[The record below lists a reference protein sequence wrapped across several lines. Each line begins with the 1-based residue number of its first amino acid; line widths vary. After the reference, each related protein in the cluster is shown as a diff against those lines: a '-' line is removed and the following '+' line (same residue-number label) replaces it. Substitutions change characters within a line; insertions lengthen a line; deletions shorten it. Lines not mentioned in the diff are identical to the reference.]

1 MRSMLAPLRLAG
13 LACATLA
20 LALAAGPA
28 LAHAK
33 LLSEVP
39 VATDGAAAPAAT
51 APVAELRLSFSEA
64 LIAAVSTVKVV
75 DAGGAAHEATV
86 ALDATDPKVLV
97 VTFAAPL
104 AAGQY
109 TVNWTAVSDDGHKV
123 AGSYQL
129 NVT

>member
-1 MRSMLAPLRLAG
+1 MRVLKPLRLAC
-13 LACATLA
+13 LTCATLA

-28 LAHAK
+28 FAHAK

-39 VATDGAAAPAAT
+39 AATDAAAAPAAT

-64 LIAAVSTVKVV
+64 LNAAFSKVVVV
-75 DAGGAAHEATV
+75 DATGATHEASV
-86 ALDATDPKVLV
+86 ALDAADAKVLV
-97 VTFAAPL
+97 VTFTAPL